1 MSRSLAT
8 LDQEAR
14 PYFEYLV
21 DAART
26 YLGPTTITST
36 RRTWTEQA
44 RLYQD
49 YLAGHR
55 SLPAL
60 PPERSLHVYGL
71 AVDLVVGR
79 YAAGGS
85 SSPEMTALGT
95 WWRSLGGRWGGPGDP
110 VHFSV

>member
-8 LDQEAR
+8 LDPQAR

-21 DAART
+21 DASRT
-26 YLGPTTITST
+26 ALGSTTITST
-36 RRTWTEQA
+36 RRTWAEQA

-49 YLAGHR
+49 WLAGFR
-55 SLPAL
+55 PLPAL
-60 PPERSLHVYGL
+60 PPERSLHVAGL

-79 YAAGGS
+79 YTAGGPPS
-85 SSPEMTALGT
+85 AEMTELGT
-95 WWRSLGGRWGGPGDP
+95 WWRSLGGRWGGPADP